1 MPGYD
6 PNFLAVPVP
15 LPDFS
20 PALAGDVLRKPDLRD
35 GVYADYV
42 NYTVAMHRG
51 FRTPLFAALNI
62 NQKLH
67 KTTETSGY
75 WRTDSRIG
83 GENQLGRGYYDGT
96 DNPWDKGHLARRE
109 TAAWGETLKLA
120 ERADKET
127 YYYSNA
133 SLQHANLNRDEWL
146 GVEDWVLDLALDRDD
161 KISSF
166 SGPVF
171 GAHMRTIRP
180 DGQPVAFVPSAFYK
194 VVYFMNRQDELE
206 VRAFLVPQDEEAMRD
221 RRGRRTYNY
230 QTYQVTI
237 AEIEEKTGLDFPEV
251 LAERNPLFFNPS
263 DTAAAL
269 NVTSFPERREVN
281 SRIDIVRDNANPRA
295 LDFADDEVDVFIAA
309 AMINPRGDERA
320 GEWVSIINLG
330 AAPENLDGWTLRD
343 GEGRRKELS
352 GTLDIGEAIR
362 IGDLGAVRFANNRDG
377 FVQLV
382 DNRDRQIDRVPYTKA
397 QAQREGKPI
406 VFAYRDLDYD
416 AAGS

>member
-1 MPGYD
+1 
-6 PNFLAVPVP
+6 
-15 LPDFS
+15 
-20 PALAGDVLRKPDLRD
+20 
-35 GVYADYV
+35 
-42 NYTVAMHRG
+42 
-51 FRTPLFAALNI
+51 
-62 NQKLH
+62 
-67 KTTETSGY
+67 
-75 WRTDSRIG
+75 
-83 GENQLGRGYYDGT
+83 
-96 DNPWDKGHLARRE
+96 
-109 TAAWGETLKLA
+109 
-120 ERADKET
+120 
-127 YYYSNA
+127 
-133 SLQHANLNRDEWL
+133 
-146 GVEDWVLDLALDRDD
+146 
-161 KISSF
+161 
-166 SGPVF
+166 
-171 GAHMRTIRP
+171 
-180 DGQPVAFVPSAFYK
+180 
-194 VVYFMNRQDELE
+194 
-206 VRAFLVPQDEEAMRD
+206 MRD

-230 QTYQVTI
+230 QTYQVTV

-263 DTAAAL
+263 DTAVAL

-330 AAPENLDGWTLRD
+330 SAPENLDGWTLRD

-406 VFAYRDLDYD
+406 IFAYRELDYD